1 MDAGNKKAK
10 ETAMA
15 FRCVIVLM
23 LAIALAS
30 CSSMRRSKP
39 AAASQPAANT
49 AKMPEQAAPAAA
61 SSSSSYMQVPGAR
74 YSGPLPDMERGR
86 KINEQDCTQAIDL
99 TAGNL
104 RCR

>member
-1 MDAGNKKAK
+1 
-10 ETAMA
+10 MA
-15 FRCVIVLM
+15 YRCVLVLV
-23 LAIALAS
+23 LAIALAGCAS
-30 CSSMRRSKP
+30 RKP
-39 AAASQPAANT
+39 ATQPAANT
-49 AKMPEQAAPAAA
+49 AKMPEQAAPPAATQ
-61 SSSSSYMQVPGAR
+61 SSSYMQTPGAS

>member
-1 MDAGNKKAK
+1 
-10 ETAMA
+10 MA
-15 FRCVIVLM
+15 YRCVVVLV
-23 LAIALAS
+23 LAIALVGCAS
-30 CSSMRRSKP
+30 RKP
-39 AAASQPAANT
+39 ATQPAANT
-49 AKMPEQAAPAAA
+49 AKMPEQAAPPAATQ
-61 SSSSSYMQVPGAR
+61 SSSYMQTPGAS